1 MRGAEEASF
10 DPRTWTA
17 RAEAPAAAAPAPVKA
32 ASRGS
37 SPSLRFLPQGA
48 AVLLL
53 FGGGVAAWMAREP
66 VQPAPIIETGGTETE
81 APAPLP
87 AGLSS
92 RTLKL
97 PGPAVLAQALRQ
109 SGIADAD
116 AVAAALLPALAGR
129 TGEIRAV
136 LRLDANAAAPQLVRL
151 EVSFE
156 DSSGAVLTRAADGSL
171 EVAPVAAA
179 LNRVVTRLAG
189 ELDSNSFYSSAVAAG
204 VPDMLIADIARAF
217 VFDFDF
223 QREIAPGDTFEVVY
237 EQQRNAAGEA
247 VGVPRLLFASLTT
260 EEKSRSLYWFQPPD
274 EEGGWFDGNGGSVI
288 RSFMRT
294 PVDGA
299 RVSSQFGYRI
309 HPIQG
314 YRKLHRG
321 TDFAARTGTPIYAS
335 ADGAVQSASY
345 AGGAGQMVVLRHDN
359 GWQTRYMHMSR
370 FEAGVTPG
378 VRVRQGQQIGDVGST
393 GASTGPHLHY
403 EVLIEGE
410 QVDPMSIQTESG
422 KTLAGPARDAF
433 LRERDRVD
441 VARAARSDPA

>member
-1 MRGAEEASF
+1 
-10 DPRTWTA
+10 
-17 RAEAPAAAAPAPVKA
+17 
-32 ASRGS
+32 
-37 SPSLRFLPQGA
+37 
-48 AVLLL
+48 
-53 FGGGVAAWMAREP
+53 
-66 VQPAPIIETGGTETE
+66 
-81 APAPLP
+81 
-87 AGLSS
+87 
-92 RTLKL
+92 
-97 PGPAVLAQALRQ
+97 VLAQALRQ

-136 LRLDANAAAPQLVRL
+136 LRLDASAAAPQLVRL

-260 EEKSRSLYWFQPPD
+260 EEKSRSLYWFQPPG

-441 VARAARSDPA
+441 VARAARSDPT